1 MQKAAFL
8 LLFVLITAGC
18 SHRIIRKV
26 GPLPPLTPKSVD
38 VQEIDFEYMQGK
50 AKLVY
55 RDNAKERE
63 VKANIRI
70 RKDSVIWM
78 KLHVLG
84 IQGGAVLINKDSIT
98 IVSDVQKE
106 YYSFSYNELSK
117 RFNFKIDYSI
127 VQAALLGNLMIPKRP
142 EDRIGEDAFFNK
154 LIQKQDSI
162 TVQNLINKNTKKL
175 ERVDLNEPGSGN
187 SVKINYSEF
196 QPVGDKL
203 FPYKGLIDVIYKTA
217 SGVVNSTILFE
228 YSKADVGT
236 RELRFHFKIPKRY
249 DRR

>member
-1 MQKAAFL
+1 MHRAAL
-8 LLFVLITAGC
+8 LVSVVLIAAGC

-26 GPLPPLTPKSVD
+26 GPLPPITPKSVD

-70 RKDSVIWM
+70 HKDSAIWM

-106 YYSFSYNELSK
+106 YYSFSFAELSQ
-117 RFNFKIDYSI
+117 RFNFKINYSI
-127 VQAALLGNLMIPKRP
+127 VQAALLGNLMVPKRV
-142 EDRIGEDAFFNK
+142 EDKIGEDAFFNK
-154 LIQKQDSI
+154 LIQKEDSI
-162 TVQNLINKNTKKL
+162 TIQNLINKSTKKL
-175 ERVDLNEPGSGN
+175 ERVDLNEPRTGN
-187 SVKINYSEF
+187 TVRINYSEF
-196 QPVGDKL
+196 QPLGDKL

-236 RELRFHFKIPKRY
+236 KELRFHFKIPKRY

>member
-1 MQKAAFL
+1 MRKFVYFFSFL
-8 LLFVLITAGC
+8 LISGGC
-18 SHRIIRKV
+18 AHRISKKV
-26 GPLPPLTPKSVD
+26 GPLPPLTPTTID

-55 RDNAKERE
+55 RDNTKERE

-98 IVSDVQKE
+98 IVSDLQKE
-106 YYSFSYNELSK
+106 YYVFDYTELSK
-117 RFNFKIDYSI
+117 RFNFKINYHSI
-127 VQAALLGNLMIPKRP
+127 QSALLGNLIIPKGTN
-142 EDRIGEDAFFNK
+142 DKIGEDSFFK
-154 LIQKQDSI
+154 KVIQKEDSI
-162 TVQNLINKNTKKL
+162 TVQNLINKSTKKI
-175 ERVDLNEPGSGN
+175 ERVDLNEPGTGN
-187 SVKINYSEF
+187 SVRINYSDF
-196 QPVGDKL
+196 QPLGDKL
-203 FPYKGLIDVIYKTA
+203 FPYHGLIDVLYKTSA
-217 SGVVNSTILFE
+217 GIVNNTIVFE

-236 RELRFHFKIPKRY
+236 KELRFHFKIPKRY